1 MYDIILTC
9 IHVHILHT
17 LFAESDFER
26 IAGQDIVFTVGGE
39 DRMCFNVT
47 IIDDEALENTETL
60 HVVTLLTNDTAI
72 IFESNVLT
80 LGIEND
86 DRKLI
91 GYIKIEGL

>member
-1 MYDIILTC
+1 MNTFY
-9 IHVHILHT
+9 T
-17 LFAESDFER
+17 LFAESTDFVP